1 MIRRP
6 RYIYSIVPQKR
17 INNRQVL
24 KISIVM
30 ILGLLYLNKHYYLKT
45 PQESG
50 LMALFGLDKPE
61 PKPYSSSSSSGVSYT
76 DNTPQEA
83 YIPKNYSDIP
93 KLPSSKSLNATLI
106 STDSIK
112 IKTEADTIINVK
124 GLTSPL
130 PQGYNVQY
138 FKDSTTNVVF
148 TGAFQNKDNA
158 ERILKRLAQLA
169 VEEAALVEVPKKKVI
184 ALERHVRVRKGK
196 PSKHQLHRVRHLRLP
211 SAAGVGADR
220 RSFGDCRGVDELAR
234 ETHCG
239 TCREITATRDVRRQ

>member
-158 ERILKRLAQLA
+158 ERILKRLKNIGYDKAEIIMKEGLPYSIVVSGFYTYKSSAKAEVRALQRRGI
-169 VEEAALVEVPKKKVI
+169 EAYKAKKEWSDI
-184 ALERHVRVRKGK
+184 YRK
-196 PSKHQLHRVRHLRLP
+196 
-211 SAAGVGADR
+211 
-220 RSFGDCRGVDELAR
+220 
-234 ETHCG
+234 
-239 TCREITATRDVRRQ
+239 

>member
-93 KLPSSKSLNATLI
+93 KLPSSKSLNATLT

-112 IKTEADTIINVK
+112 IKTEVDTIINIK

-158 ERILKRLAQLA
+158 ERILKRLKNIGYDKAEIIMKEGLPYSIVVSGFYTYKSSAKAEVRALQRRGI
-169 VEEAALVEVPKKKVI
+169 EAYKAKKEWSDI
-184 ALERHVRVRKGK
+184 YRK
-196 PSKHQLHRVRHLRLP
+196 
-211 SAAGVGADR
+211 
-220 RSFGDCRGVDELAR
+220 
-234 ETHCG
+234 
-239 TCREITATRDVRRQ
+239 